1 MNTSSPITDALPGRS
16 CPLSYRYSPAVFN
29 RPADLETETLYV
41 IGGLYGNVPAL
52 DAIDALMDNE
62 PVTPTL
68 VFNGDFNWFNTDDKT
83 FDAINKRV
91 LAHRA
96 LRGNV
101 ETELA
106 GDDGNAGCGCAYP
119 DSVSDAEVGRSNE
132 ILRALRA
139 TAKAI
144 G

>member
-16 CPLSYRYSPAVFN
+16 CRLSYRYSPAVFN

-83 FDAINKRV
+83 FDAINKRGAALKQLD
-91 LAHRA
+91 LARRFFSAGKHAPQHHARCA
-96 LRGNV
+96 RG
-101 ETELA
+101 
-106 GDDGNAGCGCAYP
+106 DGLGHIA
-119 DSVSDAEVGRSNE
+119 
-132 ILRALRA
+132 
-139 TAKAI
+139 
-144 G
+144 